1 MKGILAIYRRELQ
14 SYFVSPIAYIV
25 IGVFLLL
32 CGLFFYRLMNDVI
45 QYGFQMQMQGM
56 RGGMPPQDFDMPGV
70 ILRSSLGL
78 VSTFILFM
86 IPMLTMGLY
95 AGERRQGTM
104 ELLMTS
110 PLTEFQ
116 IVMGKFLA
124 TFTLFIVMIAPTFL
138 YHLAVR
144 FFSDPKL
151 PWKVILSGYLGT
163 LLLGGALIA
172 IGAWLSSL
180 TENQII
186 SAIATFGVFIVL
198 LIVDR
203 LVSDSTTKLGET
215 LQYLSILR
223 HFDDFSKGVIDT
235 TSLIY
240 YFSVIALGIF
250 LTLRT
255 LDSMRWRRA

>member
-25 IGVFLLL
+25 ISVFLLL
-32 CGLFFYRLMNDVI
+32 CGFFFYDLLNGVI
-45 QYGFQMQMQGM
+45 QEGFRRQMSAMQ
-56 RGGMPPQDFDMPGV
+56 GGMPSQDLDMPGI
-70 ILRSSLGL
+70 ILSYSLGL

-86 IPMLTMGLY
+86 IPMLTMGLF

-110 PLTEFQ
+110 PVTELQ
-116 IVMGKFLA
+116 IVLGKFLA
-124 TFTLFIVMIAPTFL
+124 TLTLFIVMIAPTFL
-138 YHLAVR
+138 YHVVIR

-151 PWKVILSGYLGT
+151 PWKIILAGYLGT

-186 SAIATFGVFIVL
+186 AAFITFGAFIIL

-203 LVSDSTTKLGET
+203 LVRESTGWWGET
-215 LQYLSILR
+215 AQYLSILR
-223 HFDDFSKGVIDT
+223 HFNDFTRGVIDT
-235 TSLIY
+235 TNLIY
-240 YFSVIALGIF
+240 YLSVIVLGIF
-250 LTLRT
+250 LTWRT